1 MAYNSGPPLLRLLES
16 LDGEADEVV
25 VVNNGGPAPELET
38 AAERQNVR
46 VVEAGGNV
54 GYAGGGNVGAR
65 EATGDVLVFLN
76 PDTVARPG
84 AVARLAERVAD
95 PEVGIAMARLLL
107 LDRPETLNS
116 SGNVLHVS
124 GLAWSGGYGEPAASL
139 AGVHE
144 VTYPSGAAMAIRREL
159 FEELGGFT
167 EELFMYHEDLE
178 LAWRARLRG
187 LRIVLDA
194 GADVLH
200 DYEYARNPRKHYLL
214 ERNRLI
220 FVLTAYSW
228 RLLVLASPVLVAEE
242 AATLALAVHD
252 GWAKE
257 KLAAWGWLL
266 RHPVWVHRRRRA
278 TQAIRRVTDRE
289 LAPLLRPVIDP
300 AHVPTPRPV
309 RAANGLMAA
318 YWRVA
323 RRLL

>member
-1 MAYNSGPPLLRLLES
+1 MAYNSGPPLTRLLES

-25 VVNNGGPAPELET
+25 VVNNGGPAPELDA
-38 AAERQNVR
+38 AAEREGVR
-46 VVEAGGNV
+46 VVEAGGNL

-76 PDTVARPG
+76 PDTVVRPG
-84 AVARLAERVAD
+84 ALARLAERLAD

-107 LDRPETLNS
+107 LDRPDTLNS

-124 GLAWSGGYGEPAASL
+124 GLAWSGGYGEPAATL
-139 AGVHE
+139 TGVQE

-167 EELFMYHEDLE
+167 DELFMYHEDLE

-187 LRIVLDA
+187 LRIVIDA
-194 GADVLH
+194 DADVLH

-220 FVLTAYSW
+220 FVFTAYSW
-228 RLLVLASPVLVAEE
+228 RLLLLASPVLAAEE

-257 KLAAWGWLL
+257 KVAAWGWLL
-266 RHPVWVHRRRRA
+266 RHPGWVHRRRRA
-278 TQAIRRVTDRE
+278 TQAIRRVRDRE